1 MEFVTESKEDD
12 LNECSSTNLVYQG
25 SPQEDQQHCI
35 NVELEESTDLSLGDY
50 VKVEFC
56 FKYFLF

>member
-50 VKVEFC
+50 VKVEFY
-56 FKYFLF
+56 FKYFPF